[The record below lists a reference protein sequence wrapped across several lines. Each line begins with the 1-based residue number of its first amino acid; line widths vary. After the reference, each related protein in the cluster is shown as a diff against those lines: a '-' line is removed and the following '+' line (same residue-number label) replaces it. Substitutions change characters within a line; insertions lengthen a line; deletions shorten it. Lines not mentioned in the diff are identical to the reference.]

1 MNCIKK
7 YFFIFCLLPFVTFY
21 LFHAIP
27 ASAISLT
34 HVSDTISNSA
44 PNESVNHTIKF
55 TVTTAIPSSGKI
67 VITPE
72 IGYFSIPS
80 GMNYTDIDLG
90 VDGSDRDL
98 AEISD
103 FGNDGISIVSGNSGS
118 ISITLNTTTGI
129 AVSSQVI
136 IQVGGDQQIQ
146 NPSSV
151 GSYKINI
158 KTYDASLN
166 LLDRADAMIAIVQ
179 PVQVEGEEGEEGE
192 EEEEEEVVVGGGGT
206 PPGEAPST
214 TDGIVTVSP
223 RLGGSTILMNED
235 ESSAEISFPKKAVS
249 VSVIAKVTSIPKDA
263 IAPFYS
269 IPPGLEIVGNWIYS
283 CTAKTAE
290 GKTVSTFLKPV
301 TLTFKYTDSQVSELD
316 ETTLKVY
323 RGVPST
329 YEWIVV
335 PTSQVN
341 PATNTITA
349 TVTHFTLFAIMGSPI
364 LVVPEERP
372 ADLNTDK
379 KVDLVDFSIL
389 LYNWGKPKNP
399 KADLNNDGIVDL
411 VDFSI
416 MLYWWTP

>member
-44 PNESVNHTIKF
+44 PNESVNHTVKF
-55 TVTTAIPSSGKI
+55 TVTTAIPPSGKI

-80 GMNYTDIDLG
+80 EMNYTDIDLAVG
-90 VDGSDRDL
+90 GSDRDL

-103 FGNDGISIVSGNSGS
+103 FGNDGVFMVSGNFGS

-136 IQVGGDQQIQ
+136 IQIGDDQQIK

-179 PVQVEGEEGEEGE
+179 PVQVEGKE
-192 EEEEEEVVVGGGGT
+192 EEEEDVVGGGGSS
-206 PPGEAPST
+206 PEKAPST
-214 TDGIVTVSP
+214 FTGTVTISSE
-223 RLGGSTILMNED
+223 LGGSTILTNED
-235 ESSAEISFPKKAVS
+235 ESSAEISFPPKAVS

-269 IPPGLEIVGNWIYS
+269 IPPGLKIVGNWIYS

-301 TLTFKYTDSQVSELD
+301 ILTFKYTDSQVSGLD
-316 ETTLKVY
+316 ETTLKIY
-323 RGVPST
+323 RGVSST

-372 ADLNTDK
+372 ADLNADK

-389 LYNWGKPKNP
+389 LYNWGEPKNP

-416 MLYWWTP
+416 MLYWWTG